1 MTLAGDESATV
12 SPLTLMESARE
23 KYTLAR
29 ARREVPELALL
40 SLHGAIEDTLRAHLL
55 RIGSSAALDPF
66 AGVLTA
72 MQTLDQAPLSAEE
85 VDAVQRLHR
94 LRGRIARGEHLAVTG
109 ETLAAYQRLAVML
122 LPRYGVQVV
131 PPLEPDR
138 PRPTRPLQARTTLPD
153 DEPVRVRLR
162 DRHTQYDDARRIRA
176 LGDRGLSDPMARDE
190 RVPAVPGWIAP
201 TLIIVSIFVI
211 GMAVALLLQNPTP
224 SVLPTVTVGGLS
236 PVPTGQAPGLAPGET
251 PIAGQTPSPALADV
265 TPTTEAPPTAAPT
278 GLAVGR
284 RATVSS
290 EIPALNVRV
299 EPGINAAV
307 RVALA
312 PGTEVEIIAGPV
324 ERDGLT
330 WWQVRSAGIEGWCAG
345 ELLQPLP

>member
-12 SPLTLMESARE
+12 SPLMLMESARE

-40 SLHGAIEDTLRAHLL
+40 SLHGAIEDALRAHLL
-55 RIGSSAALDPF
+55 RIGSSAALGPF

-85 VDAVQRLHR
+85 IDAVQRLHR

-131 PPLEPDR
+131 PPAEPDR

-162 DRHTQYDDARRIRA
+162 DRHAQYDDARRIRS
-176 LGDRGLSDPMARDE
+176 LGEQGLSNPMARDE
-190 RVPAVPGWIAP
+190 RVPVVPGWIAP

-211 GMAVALLLQNPTP
+211 GMAVALFLQNPAP
-224 SVLPTVTVGGLS
+224 SVVPTVTVGGLS
-236 PVPTGQAPGLAPGET
+236 PVPTGQAPGSVTGET
-251 PIAGQTPSPALADV
+251 PVAGQTPSPV
-265 TPTTEAPPTAAPT
+265 ITPLGEPSPTAIPT
-278 GLAVGR
+278 GLVVGG

-299 EPGINAAV
+299 EPGINAEI
-307 RVALA
+307 RVSLA

>member
-1 MTLAGDESATV
+1 MTLAGDESATI

-55 RIGSSAALDPF
+55 RIGSSAALGPF

-72 MQTLDQAPLSAEE
+72 MQTLDQAPLNAEE

-131 PPLEPDR
+131 PPAEPDR

-176 LGDRGLSDPMARDE
+176 LGD
-190 RVPAVPGWIAP
+190 
-201 TLIIVSIFVI
+201 
-211 GMAVALLLQNPTP
+211 
-224 SVLPTVTVGGLS
+224 
-236 PVPTGQAPGLAPGET
+236 
-251 PIAGQTPSPALADV
+251 
-265 TPTTEAPPTAAPT
+265 
-278 GLAVGR
+278 
-284 RATVSS
+284 
-290 EIPALNVRV
+290 
-299 EPGINAAV
+299 
-307 RVALA
+307 
-312 PGTEVEIIAGPV
+312 
-324 ERDGLT
+324 
-330 WWQVRSAGIEGWCAG
+330 
-345 ELLQPLP
+345 

>member
-55 RIGSSAALDPF
+55 RIGSSAALGPF

-131 PPLEPDR
+131 PPVEPDR

-176 LGDRGLSDPMARDE
+176 LGDRELVDTRGASAPI
-190 RVPAVPGWIAP
+190 VPGWIAP

-211 GMAVALLLQNPTP
+211 GMAVALFLQNPTP

-265 TPTTEAPPTAAPT
+265 TPTTEAPPTAVPT

-299 EPGINAAV
+299 EPGTNAAV

>member
-12 SPLTLMESARE
+12 SPLALMESARE
-23 KYTLAR
+23 KYTLSR

-55 RIGSSAALDPF
+55 RIGSSAALGPF
-66 AGVLTA
+66 TGVLTT

-131 PPLEPDR
+131 PPVELDR
-138 PRPTRPLQARTTLPD
+138 PRPTRPLQAQTTLPG

-162 DRHTQYDDARRIRA
+162 DRHTQYDDAQRIRA
-176 LGDRGLSDPMARDE
+176 LGDRELADTRGASAPI
-190 RVPAVPGWIAP
+190 VPGWIAP

-211 GMAVALLLQNPTP
+211 GMAVALFLQNPTP
-224 SVLPTVTVGGLS
+224 SVLPTVTVGALS

-251 PIAGQTPSPALADV
+251 PIAGQTPLPV
-265 TPTTEAPPTAAPT
+265 MTPLSESSPTAVPT
-278 GLAVGR
+278 GLVVGGRAV
-284 RATVSS
+284 VSS
-290 EIPALNVRV
+290 AIPALNVRV
-299 EPGINAAV
+299 EPGINAAIQ
-307 RVALA
+307 VALG